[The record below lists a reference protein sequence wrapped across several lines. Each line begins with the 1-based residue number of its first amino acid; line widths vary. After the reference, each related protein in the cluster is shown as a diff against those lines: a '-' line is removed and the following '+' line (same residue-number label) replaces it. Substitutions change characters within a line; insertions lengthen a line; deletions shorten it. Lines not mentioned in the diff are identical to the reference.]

1 MLLPIG
7 ISLYTVLDC
16 CWLQF
21 VRLHHAL
28 CSRPVRCSRVSLRPV
43 SWCSVQDNRSRLQGN
58 RLLSDPGTRLFWDGT
73 VAPRDPTHAGE
84 FVRGFSVRKYLTL
97 SIKETPWLAHLQMTP
112 RATPTLILVRC
123 PRL

>member
-21 VRLHHAL
+21 VRVHHAL

-58 RLLSDPGTRLFWDGT
+58 RLLSDPGTRLFGMALW
-73 VAPRDPTHAGE
+73 H
-84 FVRGFSVRKYLTL
+84 RG
-97 SIKETPWLAHLQMTP
+97 TP
-112 RATPTLILVRC
+112 RTLENLSAA
-123 PRL
+123 LASENT